1 MDNLTD
7 TNVNRRAFV
16 RVAGLASAAGVAAA
30 CAPAAAPAAPAPSAP
45 APAAGAQQEP
55 WRKKWDETVAAAN
68 KEGSLVMATTVG
80 TVYKNAVEGF
90 QQLYPNIKVDLTT
103 LNASALTPRIQ
114 TERNAGVYNW
124 DLFISTFGSVPRAL
138 IPAKGL
144 DPVRPLIFRGDVI
157 DDNLWNGGFE
167 AGFLD
172 AEKQFS
178 YAGFSS
184 RSRSFWVNTEQVA
197 EGEIKTLQDLLNPKW
212 KGKMI
217 TLDPRVAGSYW
228 PWTIARLAAG
238 DDYIRRIFT
247 EQQPTLI
254 RDLRQASEEMIRG
267 KYAIGVSAPVEFVL
281 EEFLQQGIG
290 KQLKFIE
297 IGFEYVSG
305 SNEVAFYP
313 NRAPHPNAATVFV
326 NWLLTKEGSE
336 FWSKTVASPN
346 SRRKDVPA
354 YAKNNI
360 PTPGQKYVQIDAA
373 GTQDDVDKTIALCK
387 EVIKYA

>member
-1 MDNLTD
+1 MDEIID
-7 TNVNRRAFV
+7 AHVNRRAFV
-16 RVAGLASAAGVAAA
+16 RVAGLAGVAAA
-30 CAPAAAPAAPAPSAP
+30 CAPAGAPAPAPSAP
-45 APAAGAQQEP
+45 GPAAGAQQEP
-55 WRKKWDETVAAAN
+55 WRKQWDETVAAAN
-68 KEGSLVMATTVG
+68 KEGSLTMATTVG

-90 QQLYPNIKVDLTT
+90 QQLFPNIKVDLTT

-114 TERNAGVYNW
+114 QERGAGVYNW
-124 DLFISTFGSVPRAL
+124 DLFISPFGSIPRAL

-144 DPVRPLIFRGDVI
+144 DPIRPLIFRGDVI
-157 DDNLWNGGFE
+157 DDKVWNGGFE

-172 AEKQFS
+172 AENQYS
-178 YAGFSS
+178 YAGFHS
-184 RSRSFWVNTEQVA
+184 RSRSLWVNSEQVA
-197 EGEIKTLQDLLNPKW
+197 DGEIKTLQDLLNPKW
-212 KGKMI
+212 KGKI
-217 TLDPRVAGSYW
+217 LTLDPRVAGSYW
-228 PWTIARLAAG
+228 PWTIARLSGG
-238 DDYIRRIFT
+238 DDYIRRMFT

-267 KYAIGVSAPVEFVL
+267 KYSIGVSAPVEFVL
-281 EEFLQQGIG
+281 EEFLQQGVG

-297 IGFEYVSG
+297 LDGMEYVSG

-313 NRAPHPNAATVFV
+313 NRAPHPNAASVFV

-336 FWSKTVASPN
+336 YWSKTVASPN

-360 PTPGQKYVQIDAA
+360 PTPGKKYIQIDAA
-373 GTQDDVDKTIALCK
+373 GTQADVDKTIALVK